1 MIKKYLWAILA
12 AILLGIQL
20 IRPDF
25 QNPASDPAQDFKAI
39 AKPPAEVAAI
49 LDAACYDC
57 HSNQTRYP
65 WYSQIAP
72 VSWWLANHVR
82 EGREHVNFSSYGAY
96 GAADQADILEES
108 AEVVSKG
115 EMPLKSYTWTHGAAR
130 LSDAQR
136 KQMTDWFNSLSES
149 APAAP
154 DHGGH
159 ERHSETE

>member
-1 MIKKYLWAILA
+1 MIKKYLWVILA

-25 QNPASDPAQDFKAI
+25 KNPASDPAQDFKAI
-39 AKPPAEVAAI
+39 AKPPVEVAAI

-82 EGREHVNFSSYGAY
+82 EGREHVNFSTYGAY
-96 GAADQADILEES
+96 GPGDQAEILEES

-136 KQMTDWFNSLSES
+136 KQLADWFNSISES

-154 DHGGH
+154 DRGGR
-159 ERHSETE
+159 EGHSETE

>member
-1 MIKKYLWAILA
+1 MVKKYLWIILA

-25 QNPASDPAQDFKAI
+25 QNPAADPAQDFKAI
-39 AKPPAEVAAI
+39 AKPPAEIAAI

-96 GAADQADILEES
+96 GADDQAEILEES
-108 AEVVSKG
+108 AEVVSTG
-115 EMPLKSYTWTHGAAR
+115 EMPLKSYTWTHAAAR

-136 KQMTDWFNSLSES
+136 KQLADWFNALPQN
-149 APAAP
+149 APATS
-154 DHGGH
+154 DHSGS
-159 ERHSETE
+159 SEHQEGK

>member
-39 AKPPAEVAAI
+39 AKPSAELAAV

-96 GAADQADILEES
+96 SAQDQAEILEES
-108 AEVVSKG
+108 AEVVSEG
-115 EMPLKSYTWTHGAAR
+115 EMPLKSYTWTHAAAR

-136 KQMTDWFNSLSES
+136 RQLAEWFHALPES
-149 APAAP
+149 TPVAP
-154 DHGGH
+154 DRAGGAGH
-159 ERHSETE
+159 QESE

>member
-1 MIKKYLWAILA
+1 MVKKYLWAILA

-25 QNPASDPAQDFKAI
+25 KNPASDPAQDFKAI

-96 GAADQADILEES
+96 SAQDQAEILEES

-115 EMPLKSYTWTHGAAR
+115 EMPLKSYTWTHAPAR

-136 KQMTDWFNSLSES
+136 KQLADWFNALPGGGSSVPHHDGGEGHQESE
-149 APAAP
+149 
-154 DHGGH
+154 
-159 ERHSETE
+159 